1 MLTSFLHSPYRN
13 EVQAQSQ
20 TQAPQDGM
28 LTRVSRADQVVEPLD
43 EFTQNF
49 SKQRIAEVY
58 LEEADDYEK
67 AASKLREQAKEI
79 CGEVVLALEGDETP
93 THRPARRPTQEQKR
107 EEPDALDINEPAK
120 LEIQDKTPAPA
131 ETKSEVHQT
140 PEDQGTKAPVDA
152 TAPPTQ
158 ASANEAWIPLAVR
171 QMPPTQIVATSNA
184 ETFTFDLIKSE
195 LGGAEWSPGFYFIS
209 PSNPKSAH
217 DLPLRSYWLLET
229 ENEPFLPTSP
239 GPHGAKLTAFFNETI
254 GEGKGHY
261 PEEEDYDNVP
271 VFICT
276 DGMKTGEYKYFGHYR
291 QTRYS
296 DKVDMDHLLTC
307 VPEKVR
313 RYHAEQ
319 LANTGRPAWV
329 TEALKQHFWPR
340 DEYLGPLPTDSALNT
355 PLTEATGTSGIEK
368 RVIDA
373 LIDYANDLK
382 EWEKE
387 ANLKVSLLT
396 ADSLMQ
402 AFSKADAD
410 EEPGLRLSLEYF
422 QFLRYEQGFYEYLV
436 KIKRDP
442 KKYERPAKAA
452 FEAPKGPKA
461 MQLKKNLALGGKMV
475 KANGEIE
482 TLQPASATAPAASKV
497 RLSDKSA
504 IPTEESELQWI
515 EDKKPQSVKTAVN
528 TGRKS
533 LTQVVQPQAP
543 QAKNETAAKPKAAE
557 ATGTDSLVK
566 SGNLDA
572 AKVLQKEFKSGSGKE
587 KGKGGGPGGGKKGG
601 PPHLRG

>member
-1 MLTSFLHSPYRN
+1 
-13 EVQAQSQ
+13 
-20 TQAPQDGM
+20 M
-28 LTRVSRADQVVEPLD
+28 LTRVSRADQVVAPPD

-79 CGEVVLALEGDETP
+79 CGEVVLALESDETP
-93 THRPARRPTQEQKR
+93 THRPARRPVKDQKH
-107 EEPDALDINEPAK
+107 EEPDALDINERAK

-131 ETKSEVHQT
+131 ETKSEVNKP
-140 PEDQGTKAPVDA
+140 PENHCTEGAVVAVSSA
-152 TAPPTQ
+152 TQSA
-158 ASANEAWIPLAVR
+158 ANEPWIPLAVR

-209 PSNPKSAH
+209 PSKSKNAH

-229 ENEPFLPTSP
+229 EYEPFLPTSP
-239 GPHGAKLTAFFNETI
+239 GLHGAKLTAFFNETI

-271 VFICT
+271 VFICG
-276 DGMKTGEYKYFGHYR
+276 DGMKTGEYRYFGHYR

-296 DKVDMDHLLTC
+296 DKVDMDHLLTSI
-307 VPEKVR
+307 PEKVR

-382 EWEKE
+382 DREKE

-396 ADSLMQ
+396 ADTLMQ

-410 EEPGLRLSLEYF
+410 EEPGLRLNLEYF
-422 QFLRYEQGFYEYLV
+422 QFLQYEQGFYEYFV
-436 KIKRDP
+436 KIKKDP
-442 KKYERPAKAA
+442 KKYERLAKPAV
-452 FEAPKGPKA
+452 EALKGPKA
-461 MQLKKNLALGGKMV
+461 MLAKKNIALGAKMV
-475 KANGEIE
+475 KCNGEVE
-482 TLQPASATAPAASKV
+482 TLQPAASKV

-533 LTQVVQPQAP
+533 QTQVVQPQV
-543 QAKNETAAKPKAAE
+543 KNETALKSKE
-557 ATGTDSLVK
+557 KEKVVESGGTDGLVK
-566 SGNLDA
+566 SGNLNV
-572 AKVLQKEFKSGSGKE
+572 AKVLQKEFQGGSGKE